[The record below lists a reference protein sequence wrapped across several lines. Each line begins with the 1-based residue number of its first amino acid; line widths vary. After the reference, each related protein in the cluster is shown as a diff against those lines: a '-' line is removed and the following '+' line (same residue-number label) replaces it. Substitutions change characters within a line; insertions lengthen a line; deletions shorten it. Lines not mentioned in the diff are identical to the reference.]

1 MKERVYRVLNIKISE
16 SSQVFDL
23 LTVQFFIG
31 LANALINIIAFALF
45 IYNFPIHYLPDVYL
59 VVAVLL
65 FLANMIYE
73 KLEHRYSPLQMVR
86 FVIAFAMVLLF
97 ILWIGLSYFDKHTF
111 IFMLLVA
118 SVLIYMVTGYAF
130 WGLVSL
136 LFNVRES
143 RRVFSIVGS
152 GDIPAKIIGYLVGP
166 LLMPFLGLNNLLWLA
181 IISLAVGIIM
191 FGRFTRKPSWDVI
204 RKKSHTDHQHEHHK
218 EKKSSS
224 NIVKFLFQNKLIFAI
239 SLLSILSYNVY
250 VLIDYTFISQVKLR
264 FENISDL
271 AAYIA
276 IFFAFGRIIALVFK
290 LIFTSR
296 MIEKLGII
304 SCLFITP
311 VALFFF
317 CFLLFQFSDN
327 SNSILFIFGLMAML
341 TEVLRSTIQEPV
353 FFILFQPLKENLR
366 LKGHI
371 ISKGYMYPPSLI
383 VVGLSL
389 FFLHRA
395 GISISIHLAIK
406 VVVINLLVWVAVIF
420 LIRRTYLSTV
430 HASIRKG
437 TFRNDDIFINDQ
449 QGQRLL
455 LEKVESGR
463 KVEVIYA
470 LNMLETAG
478 YNGFREV
485 LQNQLLQGREV
496 EVKNYA
502 LDKAE
507 EKQWINTDMLRQL
520 LAQQPTGEFR
530 EKLINLLCRF
540 DPGYLKNI
548 STDIE
553 SLDHPIRKIVIINL
567 LNEREFN
574 YLYKAGSEINKL
586 VNSKDSSERL
596 LAIEI
601 ISELKHVQ
609 FSDAVAML
617 IEDGDHA
624 VRRGAIT
631 AACNRKMDN
640 LLPSVMLLL
649 ERPAE
654 KNMVLKGLQSYGDQ
668 LFEEIVK
675 PHSYTSI
682 VEKHRSDFIRLAT
695 RLKGKPSAEFLLA
708 HIGKGGF
715 LQDLAV
721 HAIWVRDFEPVG
733 TENENRFRELLYN
746 YLQKGM
752 EKIEDHSQVP
762 DLQDEGMLKASVQ
775 NEVRKDLELA
785 LKLCSLL
792 YRKKEINRVL
802 ELLAIEK
809 KDKLYNAMEMLE
821 LVLPKRISKE
831 INLLFDFLLDPV
843 HQYKLQKME
852 ARNFYEKAIF
862 NKPQMY
868 NPWTRSVCLYYA
880 WKHRDEHIL
889 QKLEA
894 PLTFGDHFLI
904 RETRQYVL
912 ENKNLQHAHN

>member
-1 MKERVYRVLNIKISE
+1 
-16 SSQVFDL
+16 
-23 LTVQFFIG
+23 
-31 LANALINIIAFALF
+31 
-45 IYNFPIHYLPDVYL
+45 
-59 VVAVLL
+59 
-65 FLANMIYE
+65 
-73 KLEHRYSPLQMVR
+73 
-86 FVIAFAMVLLF
+86 
-97 ILWIGLSYFDKHTF
+97 
-111 IFMLLVA
+111 
-118 SVLIYMVTGYAF
+118 
-130 WGLVSL
+130 
-136 LFNVRES
+136 
-143 RRVFSIVGS
+143 
-152 GDIPAKIIGYLVGP
+152 
-166 LLMPFLGLNNLLWLA
+166 
-181 IISLAVGIIM
+181 M
-191 FGRFTRKPSWDVI
+191 FGRFTRKPSWDAI
-204 RKKSHTDHQHEHHK
+204 RKKSHADHQHEHHQ
-218 EKKSSS
+218 EKKGSN

-455 LEKVESGR
+455 LEKVESGK

-502 LDKAE
+502 LDRAE

-530 EKLINLLCRF
+530 EKLINLLCRY

-548 STDIE
+548 SADIE
-553 SLDHPIRKIVIINL
+553 SLDHHVRKIVIINL
-567 LNEREFN
+567 LNEREFT

-586 VNSKDSSERL
+586 VNSKNPSERL

-675 PHSYTSI
+675 PHSYASI

-695 RLKGKPSAEFLLA
+695 RLKGKPSADFLLQ

-721 HAIWVRDFEPVG
+721 HAVWVRDFEPVG
-733 TENENRFRELLYN
+733 AEDENRFRELLYT

-752 EKIEDHSQVP
+752 EKIEDHSLVP

-843 HQYKLQKME
+843 HQHKLQKME

-880 WKHRDEHIL
+880 WKHRDEHIM

-912 ENKNLQHAHN
+912 DNKNLQHAHN